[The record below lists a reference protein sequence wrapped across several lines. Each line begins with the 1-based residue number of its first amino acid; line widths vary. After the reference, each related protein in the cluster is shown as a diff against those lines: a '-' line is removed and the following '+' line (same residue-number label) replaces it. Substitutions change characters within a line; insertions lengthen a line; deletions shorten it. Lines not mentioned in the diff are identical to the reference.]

1 MLNQEIKSK
10 ITQLW
15 DMFWAG
21 GLSNP
26 ITAIEQISY
35 LLFMKRLEDVRFS
48 IDEEYRWSFY
58 TTQYYYNSDRLLI
71 HIKEIVFPYIKN
83 LQNEHEPFTLA
94 MQNANFEITKP
105 SLLHAA
111 IELINAIYEEA
122 ERERRAGKHFQD
134 TLGDFYEH
142 LLKQTS
148 EAGKNGQFRTP
159 RHIIEF
165 ICELIKPNINDT
177 ICDVTAGTS
186 GFLVGAY
193 QYIINKNSSNNF
205 QIDENGFE
213 RSMDGDLLDEQ
224 RIRKLKTKTFYGFD
238 IDPTMIR
245 LGLMNL
251 MMHDIS
257 EPHIKRIDS
266 LSKDFD
272 ESDSETKY
280 SKILANP
287 PFTGRID
294 SLGIGKNLN
303 RVYDLKPKFDKKLNR
318 DVGPQVQSE
327 ILFLER
333 IVYLLEDDGMA
344 AVIVPEGVLFGSA
357 NAPKKIREILL
368 KDCDLQAVISLPSG
382 VFMPYAGVKTS
393 ILLFQKK
400 QFKSDVYHTEKVWFY
415 GMDSDGYTLDASRKP
430 LKDKPLPRI
439 VKSYDS
445 KNTEPQNDRKQTH
458 FYVPIEDIIEN
469 NFQLSYN
476 QYKAFVY
483 KEQEYQAPKVL
494 LAQLFDLEKE
504 ILKEMEELNSIL

>member
-21 GLSNP
+21 GLTNP

-35 LLFMKRLEDVRFS
+35 LLFMRRLEDIGLGRR
-48 IDEEYRWSFY
+48 EYWWSEY
-58 TTQYYYNSDRLLI
+58 TSEYSDNAEGLLNY
-71 HIKEIVFPYIKN
+71 IKERVFPYIKN
-83 LQNEHEPFTLA
+83 LHDEHEPFTLA

-105 SLLHAA
+105 SLLQAA
-111 IELINAIYEEA
+111 VELIDAIYREA
-122 ERERRAGKHFQD
+122 ERERSTGKHFQD

-165 ICELIKPNINDT
+165 MCELIKPTIDDT
-177 ICDVTAGTS
+177 ICDVTVGTS

-193 QYIINKNSSNNF
+193 QYIINKNSSKNF
-205 QIDENGFE
+205 QEDENGFN
-213 RSMDGDLLDEQ
+213 RSIEGDLLDVQ
-224 RIRKLKTKTFYGFD
+224 QVRKLKTNTFYGFD

-251 MMHDIS
+251 MMHNIT
-257 EPHIKRIDS
+257 EPQIKRIDS
-266 LSKDFD
+266 LSKNFD

-294 SLGIGKNLN
+294 SLEVSESLDRIYPPK
-303 RVYDLKPKFDKKLNR
+303 YDKDDKK
-318 DVGPQVQSE
+318 VKQTVQSE

-333 IVYLLEDDGMA
+333 IIYLLENDGMA

-382 VFMPYAGVKTS
+382 VFMPYTGVKTS
-393 ILLFQKK
+393 ILMFQKK
-400 QFKSDVYHTEKVWFY
+400 QFKSEVYHTQKVWFY
-415 GMDSDGYTLDASRKP
+415 GMDSDGYTLDANRKP

-439 VKSYDS
+439 VASYDN
-445 KNTEPQNDRKQTH
+445 KNTEPQIDRKQKH
-458 FYVPIEDIIEN
+458 FYVSIEDIIDN

-483 KEQEYQAPKVL
+483 EEQEYQEPKVL

-504 ILKEMEELNSIL
+504 ILREMEELKIIL

>member
-35 LLFMKRLEDVRFS
+35 LLFMRRLQDMGLGFENGRLYWWSEYTEKYSKDS
-48 IDEEYRWSFY
+48 EGLLKHID
-58 TTQYYYNSDRLLI
+58 
-71 HIKEIVFPYIKN
+71 EIVFPYIQK
-83 LQNEHEPFTLA
+83 LQDEHEPFTLA
-94 MQNANFEITKP
+94 MRNANFEITKP
-105 SLLHAA
+105 SLLQAA
-111 IELINAIYEEA
+111 VELINAIYREA

-142 LLKQTS
+142 LLRQTS

-165 ICELIKPNINDT
+165 MCELIKPTIDDT

-193 QYIINKNSSNNF
+193 QYIINKNSTSNF

-224 RIRKLKTKTFYGFD
+224 QIRKLKTKTFYGFD
-238 IDPTMIR
+238 IDQTMIR

-251 MMHDIS
+251 MMHNIT
-257 EPHIKRIDS
+257 EPQIKHVDS
-266 LSKDFD
+266 LSKKFD

-294 SLGIGKNLN
+294 SLEVSESLDRIYPPK
-303 RVYDLKPKFDKKLNR
+303 YDKEDKK
-318 DVGPQVQSE
+318 VKQTVQSE

-333 IVYLLEDDGMA
+333 IVYLLENEGMA

-382 VFMPYAGVKTS
+382 VFMPYTGVKTS

-400 QFKSDVYHTEKVWFY
+400 QFKSEIFHTQKVWFY
-415 GMDSDGYTLDASRKP
+415 GMDSDGYSLDANRKP

-439 VKSYDS
+439 VISYDS
-445 KNTEPQNDRKQTH
+445 KNTEPQIDRKQKH

-469 NFQLSYN
+469 NLQLGFN

-483 KEQEYQAPKVL
+483 EEQEYQEPKIL

-504 ILKEMEELNSIL
+504 ILREMEELNSIL

>member
-1 MLNQEIKSK
+1 M
-10 ITQLW
+10 
-15 DMFWAG
+15 
-21 GLSNP
+21 
-26 ITAIEQISY
+26 
-35 LLFMKRLEDVRFS
+35 
-48 IDEEYRWSFY
+48 
-58 TTQYYYNSDRLLI
+58 
-71 HIKEIVFPYIKN
+71 
-83 LQNEHEPFTLA
+83 
-94 MQNANFEITKP
+94 
-105 SLLHAA
+105 
-111 IELINAIYEEA
+111 
-122 ERERRAGKHFQD
+122 
-134 TLGDFYEH
+134 
-142 LLKQTS
+142 
-148 EAGKNGQFRTP
+148 
-159 RHIIEF
+159 
-165 ICELIKPNINDT
+165 CELIKPTIDDT

-193 QYIINKNSSNNF
+193 QYIINKNSTSNF

-224 RIRKLKTKTFYGFD
+224 QIRKLKTKTFYGFD
-238 IDPTMIR
+238 IDQTMIR

-251 MMHDIS
+251 MMHNIT
-257 EPHIKRIDS
+257 EPQIKHVDS
-266 LSKDFD
+266 LSKKFD

-294 SLGIGKNLN
+294 SLEVSESLDRIYPPK
-303 RVYDLKPKFDKKLNR
+303 YDKEDKK
-318 DVGPQVQSE
+318 VKQTVQSE

-333 IVYLLEDDGMA
+333 IVYLLENEGMA

-382 VFMPYAGVKTS
+382 VFMPYTGVKTS

-400 QFKSDVYHTEKVWFY
+400 QFKSEIFHTQKVWFY
-415 GMDSDGYTLDASRKP
+415 GMDSDGYSLDANRKP

-439 VKSYDS
+439 VISYDS
-445 KNTEPQNDRKQTH
+445 KNTEPQIDRKQKH

-469 NFQLSYN
+469 NLQLGFN

-483 KEQEYQAPKVL
+483 EEQEYQEPKIL

-504 ILKEMEELNSIL
+504 ILREMEELNSIL